1 MNYFLVKA
9 DPDHDYSI
17 DDLKRDG
24 STIWDGV
31 HNFAAI
37 GFIKQM
43 KPRDQVFIY
52 HSGKQKAVVG
62 LAEVADTPFENKADP
77 RPSWAVELKY
87 LKHFDKPLTLQE
99 IKAQPS
105 LKDFKLVRE
114 SRLSVMPLTNEAL
127 SFFKERQIA

>member
-31 HNFAAI
+31 HNFAAV

-62 LAEVADTPFENKADP
+62 LAEVAEAPFENRADP
-77 RPSWAVELKY
+77 RPSWAVELRF